1 MTKVTGSD
9 CFVSSLPRALEA
21 DEVKFLYFL
30 RGNGGAYFL
39 RRFEFPDHARHI
51 AVKLRGLGLVSLSAG
66 GVCNGEVTLTTLGNG
81 YLDARMR
88 CE

>member
-1 MTKVTGSD
+1 MMEDSGAD
-9 CFVSSLPRALEA
+9 GFILNLPRALEPE
-21 DEVKFLYFL
+21 EVKFLYFL

-66 GVCNGEVTLTTLGNG
+66 GVCNGEVSLTTLGNG